1 MKSEALLL
9 LKSFFFAS
17 SRRSV
22 HFLCIMHFYH
32 KYLVLQC
39 RSKASNMKCKTI
51 PKQKDPLSTFFDRLP
66 FFRLCETFRKFF
78 NVSKGSSFI
87 FLIFCKRMDV
97 LLKYGWFSA
106 LCDLLQTFLKKIENF
121 SVFRFFERFSVEQDG
136 FFAVSSLGNR

>member
-66 FFRLCETFRKFF
+66 FFRLCETFFE
-78 NVSKGSSFI
+78 N
-87 FLIFCKRMDV
+87 FLMSLRV
-97 LLKYGWFSA
+97 LLHFF
-106 LCDLLQTFLKKIENF
+106 DILQENGCFAKIWM
-121 SVFRFFERFSVEQDG
+121 VFGTMRLTADIFEK
-136 FFAVSSLGNR
+136 N